1 MCNEKIDQLV
11 DEIIETH
18 DRAGFNSIFMVCPDA
33 CGVTESELKEAVEQV
48 ESALRTDNPGDEIF
62 AALTA
67 CYGGGVFVLSFINA
81 NTIHTV

>member
-18 DRAGFNSIFMVCPDA
+18 ERAGFNSIFMVCPDA
-33 CGVTESELKEAVEQV
+33 CGVAESELKEAVEQV
-48 ESALRTDNPGDEIF
+48 ESALRADNPGDEIF

-67 CYGGGVFVLSFINA
+67 CDGGGVFALSFINA
-81 NTIHTV
+81 NTILTV

>member
-18 DRAGFNSIFMVCPDA
+18 NRAGFNSIFMICPDA

-48 ESALRTDNPGDEIF
+48 ESVLRTDNPDDEIF
-62 AALTA
+62 SALTA
-67 CYGGGVFVLSFINA
+67 CDGGGVFALSFINA
-81 NTIHTV
+81 NTILTV